1 MDFRYL
7 FQPETMAVIGV
18 SLQNDQHPANVI
30 FRKNLL
36 RYPVKVFPVNPKGGV
51 LQGETVFKKI
61 TDIPEKIDMA
71 VIAARAE
78 QCPDILAQCIEAKAG
93 GAVVISGG
101 FAEVGRSDLQQR
113 MAAQAKE
120 ADFPFIGPNCLG
132 IYAPAIVDSFF
143 LPIERMVRPNQ
154 GNVAVVSQSGGILV
168 DVMLKFKEE
177 GIGLSLG
184 VGIGNKAL
192 IRETDLLG
200 YLEKDPA
207 TKVIVFYVEGFDKGE
222 GRDFVLAAAACP
234 KPVIVI
240 KSGKSPGGSRAV
252 SSHTAS
258 LAGDYDVFSQVMA
271 QKGVVEAKNELE
283 LISFC
288 ESLSCYQNP
297 IQGNIAIITGSGGH
311 GAMTV
316 DACAAHGLQVPA
328 INARQQEQIR
338 GELSG
343 SVREIASLANP
354 IDLTGSA
361 VDEDFVSVARQLSA
375 IPEIDC
381 VLMLLLPY
389 IPGITSDL
397 GARLSSIYQR
407 AGKALIAY
415 VPHVEKYE
423 MMIEGFELNGIP
435 VSHSIEAAVLMA
447 AALKRCQP
455 C

>member
-7 FQPETMAVIGV
+7 FQPKTMAVIGV
-18 SLQNDQHPANVI
+18 SLKNDEHPANVI
-30 FRKNLL
+30 FKKNLL
-36 RYPVKVFPVNPKGGV
+36 RYPVRVFAVNPKGGT
-51 LQGETVFKKI
+51 LQGETVYSSI
-61 TDIPEKIDMA
+61 SDVPEGIDLA

-78 QCPDILAQCIEAKAG
+78 QVPDVLSACIKTG
-93 GAVVISGG
+93 VKGAVIISGG
-101 FAEVGRSDLQQR
+101 FAEVGRTDLQER
-113 MAAQAKE
+113 VAAIARQ
-120 ADFPFIGPNCLG
+120 ADFPLVGPNCLG

-143 LPIERMVRPNQ
+143 LPIERMIRPDQ

-168 DVMLKFKEE
+168 DLMIKFKEE

-184 VGIGNKAL
+184 VGIGNKAI
-192 IRETDLLG
+192 IREIDMLR
-200 YLEKDPA
+200 YLDHDPA
-207 TKVIVFYVEGFDKGE
+207 TKVIVFYVEGFAEGE
-222 GRDFVLAAAACP
+222 GRDFVNAAADCS

-271 QKGVVEAKNELE
+271 QKGIVEAKNELE

-288 ESLSCYQNP
+288 ESLSCYQTP
-297 IQGNIAIITGSGGH
+297 IEGKIAIVTGSGGH

-316 DACAAHGLQVPA
+316 DVCSAQGLQVPVMHPA
-328 INARQQEQIR
+328 GQEKMR
-338 GELSG
+338 VDLSA
-343 SVREIASLANP
+343 SVRDIASLSNP
-354 IDLTGSA
+354 LDLTGSA
-361 VDEDFVSVARQLSA
+361 VDEDFVAVSRHLAA
-375 IPEIDC
+375 NPEIDC

-389 IPGITSDL
+389 IPGISSDL

-407 AGKALIAY
+407 AGKALVAY

-435 VSHSIEAAVLMA
+435 VGHSIEAAVLMA